1 MTNSTISLQDV
12 QRQVSD
18 TLAGFRLTRVRYNLE
33 NKRIEMSK
41 ETKEELEGLA
51 WDEYFA
57 EYPNENEQERLKS
70 FVTHYLR
77 MNNSELKGVLAIL
90 LLNTP
95 SEMLYILSKGKYPVS
110 DNGLRY
116 VFWELFFAL
125 TDIV

>member
-1 MTNSTISLQDV
+1 MTSSTIRLQDI

-18 TLAGFRLTRVRYNLE
+18 TLAGFRLTRIRYNLE
-33 NKRIEMSK
+33 NKRIEMSR
-41 ETKEELEGLA
+41 ETKEELEGLS

-57 EYPNENEQERLKS
+57 EYPNEDEQERLKS

-95 SEMLYILSKGKYPVS
+95 SEMLDILCKGKYLVS

>member
-1 MTNSTISLQDV
+1 MTNSTISLQGV
-12 QRQVSD
+12 QRQISD
-18 TLAGFRLTRVRYNLE
+18 TLAGFRLTRIRYNLE
-33 NKRIEMSK
+33 DKRIEMSK

-77 MNNSELKGVLAIL
+77 MNNSELKGVLEIL

-95 SEMLYILSKGKYPVS
+95 SKMLDILSKGKYPVS